1 MAWKA
6 LCRLMADTDPEVRR
20 LRRISMVFFVLW
32 IFDLILGICFECLI
46 LNVNSLVVLN
56 ACTMLAAA
64 AASCHYGHNSLTSSF
79 FKGENSQPMFSS
91 GSGRVQRRTNSPQLD
106 ANVNISFFFGMRRLF
121 VLVSFG
127 STVFLMFGCLTVIG
141 ENLHHAL
148 HASDMPPALLIMIS
162 ICHVVLVT
170 VYADEIDAYDC
181 VSGRGV
187 DPHDAHNQSTRQVS
201 HTPRQLR
208 KPVKGVS
215 RGSLFFNRTVRAASR
230 AFAPLTCI
238 VACLA
243 TMFLRNPLWEMGGAF
258 LLAVYTCVVS
268 FRRAKE
274 MAWLLTNNMV
284 CQPSVVAACDGAIRN
299 VKLVGGVLQ
308 VKSAIFW
315 EVAKG
320 EIMALV
326 YVRLMSSA
334 DPSAVTVAVRRTL
347 EQVASHVFVEARAP
361 HEEDDDVGGPGAV
374 DHSAHGHG
382 HSHSHSHGCGH
393 GHHFHDSAGERHEA
407 KEHER
412 CEQGAANKGEH
423 DSVFSVWVASSSIS
437 SVYFPPFS
445 ESPMDAV
452 VDLASRCACQQ
463 SSASPGNHFV
473 PNSSRSFTLVP
484 PPFPK
489 PPS

>member
-1 MAWKA
+1 MTWNA
-6 LCRLMADTDPEVRR
+6 LCLLMADADPEVRR
-20 LRRISMVFFVLW
+20 LCRISIVFFALW
-32 IFDLILGICFECLI
+32 IFDLILSIYFECLI
-46 LNVNSLVVLN
+46 LNVNSLVVLH
-56 ACTMLAAA
+56 ACTTLAAA

-79 FKGENSQPMFSS
+79 FKGENSRPLFPS
-91 GSGRVQRRTNSPQLD
+91 GRSRVQRRRNSSQLD
-106 ANVNISFFFGMRRLF
+106 ANVNISCPFGMRRLF

-127 STVFLMFGCLTVIG
+127 STVFLMFGCLTMIG

-148 HASDMPPALLIMIS
+148 HASDMPPALLIIIS
-162 ICHVVLVT
+162 VCHVVLVT

-187 DPHDAHNQSTRQVS
+187 DPHDVHSLSTRQVS
-201 HTPRQLR
+201 CTAQQLR
-208 KPVKGVS
+208 KPAKEMS
-215 RGSLFFNRTVRAASR
+215 CGSLFFNRTVRAGAR

-238 VACLA
+238 AVCLA

-268 FRRAKE
+268 FRKAKE

-299 VKLVGGVLQ
+299 VKLVEGVLQ
-308 VKSAIFW
+308 VQSAIFW

-320 EIMALV
+320 EMMALV

-361 HEEDDDVGGPGAV
+361 HEEDDDADGPGTV
-374 DHSAHGHG
+374 DHSAHYHD
-382 HSHSHSHGCGH
+382 HSHGCGH
-393 GHHFHDSAGERHEA
+393 GHHFHGSAGERHEA
-407 KEHER
+407 EKHER
-412 CEQGAANKGEH
+412 CGQGVANKGEH
-423 DSVFSVWVASSSIS
+423 DSLFPVWVTSSSIS

-445 ESPMDAV
+445 ESPMSTV
-452 VDLASRCACQQ
+452 VELASRCACQQ
-463 SSASPGNHFV
+463 SSISTGNHSV
-473 PNSSRSFTLVP
+473 PNSLRSFTLVP